1 MEADLVRR
9 ERIPFATIPAAGLHG
24 VGLRSL
30 PRNLFLLARGFVQS
44 AAHLRAFRP
53 DVLFLTGGYLAA
65 PMAAAGRAIP
75 TMLFV
80 PDIEPGLALKFLAR
94 FADRIAV
101 TAPESQRFF
110 RKKVAVTGYPVR
122 AELGAWTRERGRAA
136 LKLRDDLPVLLVA
149 GGSKGARS
157 INEAVLAHL
166 PSLLHLTQVVHL
178 TGEGE
183 WERVTSMTSG
193 LAEAELSRYRPF
205 PYLHERMGAALAAA
219 DLALMRAGASVL
231 GELPSFG
238 LPAILVPYPHAWRYQ
253 QVNAEHLASRG
264 AAIVLKNEDMQRD
277 LLGTVSRLL
286 QSTSERKTMR
296 SAMKSMAKPKAA
308 GALAAQLLELGGQQ
322 P

>member
-136 LKLRDDLPVLLVA
+136 L
-149 GGSKGARS
+149 
-157 INEAVLAHL
+157 N
-166 PSLLHLTQVVHL
+166 L

-193 LAEAELSRYRPF
+193 VAEAELSRYRPF
-205 PYLHERMGAALAAA
+205 PYLHEQMGAALAAA

-264 AAIVLKNEDMQRD
+264 AAIVLKDEDMQRD

-322 P
+322 L